1 MKDKTIIRDG
11 VEYHIMEIGGQ
22 TMEIRVAGKKEI
34 DEFKA
39 DSARFKR
46 SPMRYMKRLGREM

>member
-11 VEYHIMEIGGQ
+11 VEYKIMEIGGQ